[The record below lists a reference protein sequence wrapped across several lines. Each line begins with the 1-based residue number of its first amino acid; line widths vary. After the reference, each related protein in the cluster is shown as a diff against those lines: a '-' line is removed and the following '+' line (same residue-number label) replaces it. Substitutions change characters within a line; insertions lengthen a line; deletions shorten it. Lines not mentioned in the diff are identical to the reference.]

1 MELLSRSSLL
11 MTNKYF
17 IFSLFYLTIFSVA
30 SYKSS
35 QLILCSLLIAVTL
48 SYIQII
54 REAVRAT
61 LRRIQEGLENTHFS
75 SKIPV
80 NPINQINPSMYW
92 LLILYFLKSF
102 NPVQDKSWFE
112 ETSCPSH
119 HPFHQGPVLA
129 VHPVFPLI
137 LLKTNNPS

>member
-1 MELLSRSSLL
+1 MFRSNILLTLL
-11 MTNKYF
+11 HKF
-17 IFSLFYLTIFSVA
+17 
-30 SYKSS
+30 
-35 QLILCSLLIAVTL
+35 
-48 SYIQII
+48 QIT
-54 REAVRAT
+54 A
-61 LRRIQEGLENTHFS
+61 
-75 SKIPV
+75 
-80 NPINQINPSMYW
+80 NPINQFNPRLYW

-102 NPVQDKSWFE
+102 NPVQDKSCFE